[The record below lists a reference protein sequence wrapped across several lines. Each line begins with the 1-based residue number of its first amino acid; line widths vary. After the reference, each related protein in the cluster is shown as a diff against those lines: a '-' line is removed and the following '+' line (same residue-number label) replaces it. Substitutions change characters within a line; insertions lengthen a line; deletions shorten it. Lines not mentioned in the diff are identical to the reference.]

1 MRSAHA
7 TQDTYRCLFHNV
19 ECAAKV
25 GTPRTPA
32 EYREVL
38 ARISADKRRQWYD
51 WTRSIRLSPHLA
63 SAKDAYALAGY
74 DCHASMPNLKCYF
87 WQENKHEDGWL
98 QLHDVMQPVF
108 DVSKLDLTA
117 TVKCKPIKLRLKDHC
132 VTAVMCQIR
141 TDHDKTLIRQSA
153 MQKRTSLFA
162 LMFAEDGTLL
172 NANQAALRKFGPDCL
187 AMVVQLV
194 GGQAEAIAA
203 YEKAYEACFKLGV
216 ESYRHPIPRISSK
229 TGELKWSMMEMW
241 PMTDPITGKPAVL
254 VIVHNITQQKRLELQ
269 LAQRHEA
276 LQRANQ
282 DLEQNRIQM
291 ERQTAAIQ
299 REKDALQQEARSLAQ
314 RLEAVI
320 HDKFIPK
327 SHIDA
332 DTPIDKT
339 LNFLHAFIAGAE
351 PSVQSALDIYHV
363 LTESNTDLRQPVGLE
378 SQLLQK
384 SSMDT
389 EVGMSM
395 LQLLTGP
402 AAFRE
407 GTNPDPEG
415 SSMPS
420 RKSLSRQTSMLKG
433 TDRCQQVLISEASI
447 SASLTPQLE
456 RMLQDAD
463 TNWQFDIFAFS
474 AQAEGHALSLLSF
487 HFFER
492 FNVAEKFGMD
502 PVKLA
507 TFVRVIEKGYD
518 PQNPYHNRYGSK
530 EQSYAFVA
538 GVYGGL
544 SPAQGN
550 WRQLRERAAITHV
563 ASVVQMTHLLLHQG
577 GVAKV
582 MTDSQICSTYYAAL
596 IHDFEHLGVNNDYL
610 IKTFHPLAVMYN
622 DISPLENHHV
632 AAAVRVMFRPE
643 CMFCQRLATD
653 TALFRPVVVNQVLG
667 TDMKKH
673 FDITSRFQTAFKRS
687 APSSALSSDTRA
699 DSATGTGTG
708 SDTSRQAPATDS
720 IDWDNAKADDKM
732 LVFQMLL
739 KCADIGHLAAAPDT
753 HKRWAYQLEEE
764 FFQQGDREKEI
775 GLPVSPL
782 MDRSN
787 KGGIT
792 RSQMGFFSIV
802 GLPMFKAMADVFE
815 GAQPMLDGVMANYRS
830 WEAAAAAADNPG

>member
-1 MRSAHA
+1 MDKPLVIFLPGTPADPRSAHA

-51 WTRSIRLSPHLA
+51 WTRSIR
-63 SAKDAYALAGY
+63 
-74 DCHASMPNLKCYF
+74 
-87 WQENKHEDGWL
+87 ENKHEDGWL

-187 AMVVQLV
+187 ESNTFHLKDLFMEGCCP

-518 PQNPYHNRYGSK
+518 PQNPYHNS
-530 EQSYAFVA
+530 
-538 GVYGGL
+538 
-544 SPAQGN
+544 
-550 WRQLRERAAITHV
+550 THV

>member
-1 MRSAHA
+1 MAELNILHTMDKPLVIFLPGTAADPLSAHA

-19 ECAAKV
+19 ECSAKV
-25 GTPRTPA
+25 GTPRTPD

-38 ARISADKRRQWYD
+38 AHMSADKRRQWYD
-51 WTRSIRLSPHLA
+51 WTRNI
-63 SAKDAYALAGY
+63 K
-74 DCHASMPNLKCYF
+74 
-87 WQENKHEDGWL
+87 ENKHESGWL

-108 DVSKLDLTA
+108 DISKLDLTA
-117 TVKCKPIKLRLKDHC
+117 TVKCKPIKLRLRDHC
-132 VTAVMCQIR
+132 VTAVMCQIS
-141 TDHDKTLIRQSA
+141 TDHDKGLIRLSA

-172 NANQAALRKFGPDCL
+172 NANQAALRKYGPDCIESHTFHL
-187 AMVVQLV
+187 KDLFMEGCCP
-194 GGQAEAIAA
+194 GGQAEADAA
-203 YEKAYEACFKLGV
+203 YEEAYEACFKAGV
-216 ESYRHPIPRISSK
+216 DSYRHPIPRQSSK

-254 VIVHNITQQKRLELQ
+254 VIVHNITQQKRMELQ
-269 LAQRHEA
+269 LARRHEA

-282 DLEQNRIQM
+282 ELEQNRIQM

-339 LNFLHAFIAGAE
+339 LNFLHAFIAGEE
-351 PSVQSALDIYHV
+351 PSVQCALDIYHV

-378 SQLLQK
+378 SQLLKK

-407 GTNPDPEG
+407 GMNPDPEA
-415 SSMPS
+415 SNKPS
-420 RKSLSRQTSMLKG
+420 PKSLSRQTSMLKG

-447 SASLTPQLE
+447 SASLTPQVE

-487 HFFER
+487 YFFQKY
-492 FNVAEKFGMD
+492 NGTEKFAMD

-518 PQNPYHNRYGSK
+518 PQNPYHNS
-530 EQSYAFVA
+530 
-538 GVYGGL
+538 
-544 SPAQGN
+544 
-550 WRQLRERAAITHV
+550 IHV

-582 MTDSQICSTYYAAL
+582 MTDGQIFATYYAAL
-596 IHDFEHLGVNNDYL
+596 VHDFEHLGVNNDYL
-610 IKTFHPLAVMYN
+610 IKSFHPLAVMYN

-632 AAAVRVMFRPE
+632 AAAVRVMLRPE
-643 CMFCQRLATD
+643 CFFCQNLSKD
-653 TALFRPVVVNQVLG
+653 TPYRPVVVNQVLG

-687 APSSALSSDTRA
+687 APNSASSSEARA
-699 DSATGTGTG
+699 NSTTATGSGTA
-708 SDTSRQAPATDS
+708 RQAPATDG
-720 IDWDNAKADDKM
+720 IDWDNVKADDKM

-815 GAQPMLDGVMANYRS
+815 GVQPMLDGVMANYRS
-830 WEAAAAAADNPG
+830 WEAAAAAADTPT

>member
-1 MRSAHA
+1 MAMLPRNMFDRVWIMEELNILHITEKPLVIFLPGTAADPRSAHA
-7 TQDTYRCLFHNV
+7 TQDTYRCLFHNM
-19 ECAAKV
+19 ECSTEV
-25 GTPRTPA
+25 GTPRTSD
-32 EYREVL
+32 EYGEVL
-38 ARISADKRRQWYD
+38 AHMSADKRHQWYD
-51 WTRSIRLSPHLA
+51 WTRSVR
-63 SAKDAYALAGY
+63 
-74 DCHASMPNLKCYF
+74 
-87 WQENKHEDGWL
+87 ENKHENGWL
-98 QLHDVMQPVF
+98 QFHDVMQPVF

-141 TDHDKTLIRQSA
+141 TDHDTALIRLSA

-162 LMFAEDGTLL
+162 LMFAEDGILL
-172 NANQAALRKFGPDCL
+172 NANQAALRKYGPDCIESDSFHL
-187 AMVVQLV
+187 KDLFV
-194 GGQAEAIAA
+194 GGCCAEGQAEEIAA
-203 YEKAYEACFKLGV
+203 YEEAHEACFKLGV
-216 ESYRHPIPRISSK
+216 ESYRHPIPRISNK

-254 VIVHNITQQKRLELQ
+254 VIVHNITQQKRMELQ

-282 DLEQNRIQM
+282 DLEQNRIQL

-299 REKDALQQEARSLAQ
+299 REKDALQQEARNLAQ
-314 RLEAVI
+314 RLEAII

-339 LNFLHAFIAGAE
+339 LNFLHAFIAGEE

-378 SQLLQK
+378 SQLLKK

-407 GTNPDPEG
+407 GTNPDSEG
-415 SSMPS
+415 NKPS
-420 RKSLSRQTSMLKG
+420 PKSLSRQTSMLKG

-447 SASLTPQLE
+447 SASVTPQLE

-474 AQAEGHALSLLSF
+474 EQAEGHALSLLSF
-487 HFFER
+487 YFFQR
-492 FNVAEKFGMD
+492 FDVAEKFGMD

-518 PQNPYHNRYGSK
+518 PQNPYHNS
-530 EQSYAFVA
+530 
-538 GVYGGL
+538 
-544 SPAQGN
+544 
-550 WRQLRERAAITHV
+550 IHV

-582 MTDSQICSTYYAAL
+582 MTDNQICATYYAAL
-596 IHDFEHLGVNNDYL
+596 VHDFEHLGVNNDYL
-610 IKTFHPLAVMYN
+610 IKSFHPLAVMYN

-632 AAAVRVMFRPE
+632 AAAVRVMLRPE
-643 CMFCQRLATD
+643 CMFFGNLTKD
-653 TALFRPVVVNQVLG
+653 TALFRPVIVNQVLG

-687 APSSALSSDTRA
+687 APNSASSSETRG
-699 DSATGTGTG
+699 DSAPGTSTG
-708 SDTSRQAPATDS
+708 SDTSRQAPATDG
-720 IDWDNAKADDKM
+720 IDWDNVKADDKM

-739 KCADIGHLAAAPDT
+739 KCADIGHLAAAQDT

-830 WEAAAAAADNPG
+830 WEAAAAAADSPT

>member
-51 WTRSIRLSPHLA
+51 WTRSIR
-63 SAKDAYALAGY
+63 
-74 DCHASMPNLKCYF
+74 
-87 WQENKHEDGWL
+87 ENKHEDGWL

-187 AMVVQLV
+187 ESNTFHLKDLFMEGCCP

-276 LQRANQ
+276 L
-282 DLEQNRIQM
+282 
-291 ERQTAAIQ
+291 Q

-518 PQNPYHNRYGSK
+518 PQNPYHNS
-530 EQSYAFVA
+530 
-538 GVYGGL
+538 
-544 SPAQGN
+544 
-550 WRQLRERAAITHV
+550 THV

-673 FDITSRFQTAFKRS
+673 FDITSRFQ
-687 APSSALSSDTRA
+687 
-699 DSATGTGTG
+699 
-708 SDTSRQAPATDS
+708 
-720 IDWDNAKADDKM
+720 
-732 LVFQMLL
+732 MLL